1 MCVCEQYPSCSP
13 AVWLWASRVT
23 FTVSFHPGGT
33 LRGGCPQGPSFLPKV
48 DFLPKWQL
56 SEESPDLSFHSPCI
70 DPHCQKQA
78 CDPWTQFPA
87 NPGNAEQSVAL
98 LKSPIQVAACAPPGC
113 WGNWQIYSP
122 VAPWLFSGKARLL
135 LQPADLDVCL
145 LLASN
150 VSTAGDAR
158 HKWK

>member
-1 MCVCEQYPSCSP
+1 MCVSSILPVVP

-78 CDPWTQFPA
+78 CDP
-87 NPGNAEQSVAL
+87 
-98 LKSPIQVAACAPPGC
+98 
-113 WGNWQIYSP
+113 
-122 VAPWLFSGKARLL
+122 
-135 LQPADLDVCL
+135 
-145 LLASN
+145 
-150 VSTAGDAR
+150 
-158 HKWK
+158 